1 MSLATTELQLML
13 TLMSKQYCVHTYC
26 YSLFAC
32 LFMLYIYKTIGD
44 LPSAQQRVIYL
55 RWLLHTV
62 KAGEELLR
70 HAGIALPEH
79 MSLRREEEGI
89 AGFST
94 VDS

>member
-1 MSLATTELQLML
+1 VYTAFLV
-13 TLMSKQYCVHTYC
+13 CV
-26 YSLFAC
+26 
-32 LFMLYIYKTIGD
+32 YIYCTGFAESFNLSVACTIALTFVMAGGGLKRGD

-79 MSLRREEEGI
+79 MSLRREEDGI